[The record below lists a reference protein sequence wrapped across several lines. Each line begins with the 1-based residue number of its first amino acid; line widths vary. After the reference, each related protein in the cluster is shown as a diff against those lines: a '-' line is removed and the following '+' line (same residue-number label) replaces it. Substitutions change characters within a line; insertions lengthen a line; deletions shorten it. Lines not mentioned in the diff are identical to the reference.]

1 MQELETLE
9 LSPVLEPS
17 QLVFTMD
24 TIGWQI
30 VFIFLLLSLCF
41 GLYKYFR
48 YYTSNAYRRYAISET
63 TKIPTYN
70 LKSIDALIV
79 QVMFQLK
86 QTALQTYN
94 RKTVASLEGQEWL
107 NFLDEKGKTKT
118 FSSYHDV
125 ISDAI
130 YKNKFSNE
138 TDFNQDDFI
147 TVSIN
152 WIKNHA

>member
-1 MQELETLE
+1 MQELETIE

-17 QLVFTMD
+17 PVVFTMD
-24 TIGWQI
+24 TIGWKI
-30 VFIFLLLSLCF
+30 LFILLLMFLCF
-41 GLYKYFR
+41 GIYR
-48 YYTSNAYRRYAISET
+48 YYRYYKSNAYRRYAVSEIKKIST
-63 TKIPTYN
+63 DN
-70 LKSIDALIV
+70 LESIDALIV

-118 FSSYHDV
+118 FSGYHDV
-125 ISDAI
+125 ISKAV

-138 TDFNQDDFI
+138 PNFNQDDFI
-147 TVSIN
+147 KMSIN
-152 WIKNHA
+152 WINNHA